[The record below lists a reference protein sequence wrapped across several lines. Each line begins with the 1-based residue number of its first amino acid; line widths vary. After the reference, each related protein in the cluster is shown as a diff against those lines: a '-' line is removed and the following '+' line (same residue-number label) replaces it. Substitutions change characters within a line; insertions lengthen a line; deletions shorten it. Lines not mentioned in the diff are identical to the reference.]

1 MPDDLNDRG
10 PQDRARIAE
19 EEPYEVAYFAR
30 KHGLSS
36 ERAREIIDRYG
47 PSREACDRAAMSQ

>member
-1 MPDDLNDRG
+1 MSDDLNDRG
-10 PQDRARIAE
+10 AQDRSRVAA

-47 PSREACDRAAMSQ
+47 PSREACDRAATSA